1 MLCSHD
7 NKIPTNEN
15 IEITSLPSS
24 VCAHHLMY
32 IMYLLSGLLEDLRG
46 FVLSQKSNFYMVKYV
61 HLSLLFLL
69 LLYYKT
75 P

>member
-15 IEITSLPSS
+15 VQIILLPSS

-32 IMYLLSGLLEDLRG
+32 IIYLLSGLLEDLRG

-61 HLSLLFLL
+61 HLSHLFLL